1 MYPYISLDDIDPT
14 DPKAL
19 QKLHQ
24 YYQVQIDS
32 LSFVLDQA
40 SELIES
46 ETLRDDDSNISIALN
61 MLDSIAKR
69 MDVLISKTN

>member
-1 MYPYISLDDIDPT
+1 MYPYTSLDDINPSSPNAFD
-14 DPKAL
+14 
-19 QKLHQ
+19 QLHQ

-46 ETLRDDDSNISIALN
+46 EVRANDESNIAIGLKMIEVAS
-61 MLDSIAKR
+61 KR
-69 MDVLISKTN
+69 MESLLVSG